1 MATDQTVLPYTTLI
15 DIFNNYSSTDARAM
29 WIWAA
34 RILDR
39 MCPLIRVMPMIPSNN
54 MLSNVATRTDSI
66 PSPTTRRFNEGIS
79 PTTSHNVPINDPI
92 ALFEDYSEV
101 DKSQCDLQNDPTA
114 WRQDQDANHVEGFRQ
129 GLESK
134 FWYGALNTDPGGFN
148 GLATRFNN
156 LESIPNG
163 LSDWQP
169 NVWNGGASTGSVTSL
184 WLVEFGKDKVYGIY
198 PPNTAAGLNIR
209 DLGETTKE
217 FATSTSGG
225 PSLNKLLQVYRT
237 HLQWW
242 VGLQVNDERCVQRIA
257 NINPTI
263 LSSNNFDENVLIEAK
278 NWLPDA
284 GENPGTAIFVN
295 RALKTQIDI
304 RAVSQKINTYFTQD
318 PSDGNVWGRP
328 VTRFQGIPIFVAE
341 RLTSTETVLT

>member
-92 ALFEDYSEV
+92 ALFEDYSEI

-114 WRQDQDANHVEGFRQ
+114 WRQGPGREPSRLPARDSNQ
-129 GLESK
+129 

-169 NVWNGGASTGSVTSL
+169 NVERRRVDGIGDQPVAGRVRQ
-184 WLVEFGKDKVYGIY
+184 GQVYGIY

-209 DLGETTKE
+209 DGETTGSSRSLDLRRPV
-217 FATSTSGG
+217 AQQTSPGVPH
-225 PSLNKLLQVYRT
+225 PSAVVGRT
-237 HLQWW
+237 P
-242 VGLQVNDERCVQRIA
+242 GER
-257 NINPTI
+257 
-263 LSSNNFDENVLIEAK
+263 
-278 NWLPDA
+278 
-284 GENPGTAIFVN
+284 
-295 RALKTQIDI
+295 
-304 RAVSQKINTYFTQD
+304 RAVRGADRQHQ
-318 PSDGNVWGRP
+318 SDHP
-328 VTRFQGIPIFVAE
+328 VFQ
-341 RLTSTETVLT
+341 